1 MEPEQVR
8 LGGMALQNGV
18 LVHGPTSWGCAVR
31 DESGE
36 LRVASGRKP
45 HLAPAVRSRMP
56 FLRGPIALAE
66 AFALLP
72 AVRRALPEVRFPF
85 ERPAVL
91 GAIAAT
97 SLTSRTL
104 RRSRLFSAGG
114 RELAAGALTLL
125 PAALALRGPELA
137 AYHGA
142 EHVSIGTYEN
152 GGAPAPKEHPRCGS
166 QLITPLL
173 ASSLAANVAAAKAPR
188 SARGAARMLGMS
200 AAIGASVEVF
210 GWMTR
215 NPDHPVSRAL
225 SRPGFEL
232 QRRFSTAEPT
242 LAQVEVANAA
252 RDACL
257 ALEHERQ
264 PA

>member
-1 MEPEQVR
+1 MEQESVR

-31 DESGE
+31 DETGA

-45 HLAPAVRSRMP
+45 HLAPAVRSRVP
-56 FLRGPIALAE
+56 LLRGPIALAE

-85 ERPAVL
+85 QRPAVL
-91 GAIAAT
+91 GAIAAST
-97 SLTSRTL
+97 ITSRTL
-104 RRSRLFSAGG
+104 RRSRLFSAGS

-125 PAALALRGPELA
+125 PAALALRGPGLA
-137 AYHGA
+137 EYHGA

-152 GGAPAPKEHPRCGS
+152 GGTRAPKEHPRCGS
-166 QLITPLL
+166 QLIAPLL
-173 ASSLAANVAAAKAPR
+173 ASSLAVNVAAARAP
-188 SARGAARMLGMS
+188 AATRGAARLLGTT

-210 GWMTR
+210 AWMTR
-215 NPDHPVSRAL
+215 NPDHPVARVL

-242 LAQVEVANAA
+242 PAQVEVADAA